1 MAVTMVV
8 AFTGCGDSKK
18 PAASDTEDTSN
29 KEIEA
34 ADYYASVQKNA
45 EIYKK
50 YVTLGEYKGIE
61 VEKKTAEVTDEGDI
75 FKRGYGAKSG
85 SRYGDAKE
93 AVRKLI
99 NEAGF
104 P

>member
-1 MAVTMVV
+1 MYVYPENNTKKGFCFIMKRKLLSLLMAVTMVA

-50 YVTLGEYKGIE
+50 YVTHGEYKRKE
-61 VEKKTAEVTDEGDI
+61 EK
-75 FKRGYGAKSG
+75 
-85 SRYGDAKE
+85 
-93 AVRKLI
+93 
-99 NEAGF
+99 
-104 P
+104 

>member
-1 MAVTMVV
+1 MLMAVTMVA

-45 EIYKK
+45 EIYKLELNMLNSLIGSKNIEKEFEDLVKK
-50 YVTLGEYKGIE
+50 YN
-61 VEKKTAEVTDEGDI
+61 
-75 FKRGYGAKSG
+75 
-85 SRYGDAKE
+85 
-93 AVRKLI
+93 I
-99 NEAGF
+99 NDRSE
-104 P
+104 